1 MELVMTKTTG
11 NERRSRSA
19 ELIGNMLKERRQLLA
34 LLFQITD
41 LDGHELKD
49 SDREAFDEFC
59 QVLVDYIAA
68 GHFGLYARISEGNE
82 RRKSV
87 SDLAVKIYPRIEQTT
102 EAALA
107 FNERFDP
114 NKADAM
120 DFSGIEEILSS
131 LAENITTRI
140 ELEDQ
145 LISKMLEQPSTA
157 EA

>member
-1 MELVMTKTTG
+1 MTK
-11 NERRSRSA
+11 NIKDERRGRSA
-19 ELIGNMLKERRQLLA
+19 ELIENMLKERKQLLA

-41 LDGHELKD
+41 LGSHELED
-49 SDREAFDEFC
+49 SDREVFDEFC

-68 GHFGLYARISEGNE
+68 GHFGLYARISEGTE

-87 SDLAVKIYPRIEQTT
+87 ADLAVKIYPKIEQTT

-114 NKADAM
+114 NKTEEM
-120 DFSGIEEILSS
+120 DFSGIEQILSS
-131 LAENITTRI
+131 LAESITTRI

-145 LISKMLEQPSTA
+145 LISRMLERTAIA

>member
-1 MELVMTKTTG
+1 MTK
-11 NERRSRSA
+11 NIKDERRGRSA
-19 ELIGNMLKERRQLLA
+19 ELIENMLKERKQLLA

-41 LDGHELKD
+41 LGSHELED
-49 SDREAFDEFC
+49 SDREVFDEFC

-68 GHFGLYARISEGNE
+68 GHFGLYARISEGTE

-87 SDLAVKIYPRIEQTT
+87 ADLAVKIYPKIEQTT

-114 NKADAM
+114 NKTEEM
-120 DFSGIEEILSS
+120 DFSGIEQILSS
-131 LAENITTRI
+131 LAESITTRI

-145 LISKMLEQPSTA
+145 LISRMLERTATA